1 MRNNDDL
8 PAPLGPSRPKMI
20 PRGTRK
26 LMPSTA
32 RIGAFPRE
40 AYTLTRLS
48 TSSANSLIYS
58 SKAAPR
64 NLHTAGRNRE
74 TSRDLTG
81 RIESLA
87 GRAGPAVLLCGSK
100 ATGALEEGNFEK
112 HTGRSVDCPFTVSG
126 VRAEVNTSVACAG

>member
-40 AYTLTRLS
+40 RYIFTRFS
-48 TSSANSLIYS
+48 TSSANSLINN
-58 SKAAPR
+58 SKVAPR
-64 NLHTAGRNRE
+64 NLPTAGRNRE
-74 TSRDLTG
+74 TSRDRDLTG

-87 GRAGPAVLLCGSK
+87 GRAGPACCSAAAK
-100 ATGALEEGNFEK
+100 PPEALEERNFEK
-112 HTGRSVDCPFTVSG
+112 HIGHSVDCLF
-126 VRAEVNTSVACAG
+126 

>member
-1 MRNNDDL
+1 MRSSVDF

-26 LMPSTA
+26 LMQSTA
-32 RIGAFPRE
+32 RIGGFPRE
-40 AYTLTRLS
+40 AYTFTRFS

-58 SKAAPR
+58 SKVAPR
-64 NLHTAGRNRE
+64 NLHTAGKNRQ

-87 GRAGPAVLLCGSK
+87 GRDGPAVWLCGSK
-100 ATGALEEGNFEK
+100 AAGSVRGEEY
-112 HTGRSVDCPFTVSG
+112 
-126 VRAEVNTSVACAG
+126 

>member
-8 PAPLGPSRPKMI
+8 PAPFGPSRPKMI

-32 RIGAFPRE
+32 RIGALPRE
-40 AYTLTRLS
+40 AYTLTRFS

-58 SKAAPR
+58 SKVLPR
-64 NLHTAGRNRE
+64 NPQTEGRNRQ

-87 GRAGPAVLLCGSK
+87 GRAGPAVLLGGSR
-100 ATGALEEGNFEK
+100 ATGSVRGEEL
-112 HTGRSVDCPFTVSG
+112 
-126 VRAEVNTSVACAG
+126 